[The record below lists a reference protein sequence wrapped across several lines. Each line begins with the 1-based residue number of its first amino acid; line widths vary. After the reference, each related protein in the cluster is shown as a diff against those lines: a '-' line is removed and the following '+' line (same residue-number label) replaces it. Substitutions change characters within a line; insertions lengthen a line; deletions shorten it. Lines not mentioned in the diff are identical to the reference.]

1 MGRRC
6 RNFLSK
12 EKGFLFA
19 KRNAS
24 WLPICRPC
32 DGCIHRWYIF
42 VEVIINTSEEVASLR
57 VAEIIAD
64 LLRKKPQAVLG
75 LATGSTPLALYRRL
89 VRVHREEALDFSQVR
104 TFNLDEYYGLGP
116 DHDCSFRRFMDEN
129 FFELVNISREN
140 THMPDGLAKDV
151 AAHCLRYEDAIAAT
165 GGIDIQILGIGS
177 DGHIGFNE
185 PSSSLSSR
193 TRLKTL
199 TSRTRM
205 DNAVFFPDLKSVPHH
220 AITMGVGT
228 ILEAKCIL
236 VLAFGAKKA
245 RAVAAMVEGA
255 LSAKVPASALQMH
268 PHVTVMLDEAAASL
282 LELSD
287 YYRHAFSC
295 KRIEGQPD
303 YCRAWM

>member
-1 MGRRC
+1 MAG
-6 RNFLSK
+6 
-12 EKGFLFA
+12 A
-19 KRNAS
+19 
-24 WLPICRPC
+24 
-32 DGCIHRWYIF
+32 IHRRYIF

-57 VAEIIAD
+57 AAEIIAD

-75 LATGSTPLALYRRL
+75 LATGGTPLALYRRL
-89 VRVHREEALDFSQVR
+89 VRMHREDALDFSQVR

-129 FFELVNISREN
+129 FFELVNVSRKN
-140 THMPDGLAKDV
+140 THVPDGRARDIATHCQQYEAAIV
-151 AAHCLRYEDAIAAT
+151 AA
-165 GGIDIQILGIGS
+165 GGIDIQILGVGS

-199 TSRTRM
+199 ANRTRM
-205 DNAVFFPDLKSVPHH
+205 DNAVFFPDLESVPHH

-228 ILEAKCIL
+228 ILEARRIL

-245 RAVAAMVEGA
+245 KAVAAMVEGA

-268 PHVTVMLDEAAASL
+268 PHVTVMLDEAAASQ

-287 YYRHAFSC
+287 YYRSAFSC
-295 KRIEGQPD
+295 ERIRSQPD
-303 YCRAWM
+303 LLPGMYVRIAVGQ